1 MRFST
6 KDMIMA
12 LTVTIPSEVEATV
25 RKRAA
30 ARGVDPQGFVVD
42 VLRHQFAPTPK
53 RPANTLD
60 AEETRLFQ
68 VINKPVPQKSRDLYD
83 ELLKKQKRSR
93 LSRFD
98 DDELLRL
105 TNLMEKN
112 QARRIKA
119 VGELAAYRGVDFDD
133 LWDQLGLGTPRHE

>member
-1 MRFST
+1 
-6 KDMIMA
+6 MA
-12 LTVTIPSEVEATV
+12 LTVKIPSEVEANV
-25 RKRAA
+25 QRRAA

-42 VLRHQFAPTPK
+42 VLRHQFAPPPK

-68 VINKPVPQKSRDLYD
+68 IINKPIPQKTRDLND

-93 LSRFD
+93 LSRFEY
-98 DDELLRL
+98 DELLRL
-105 TNLMEKN
+105 TNLMEKA